1 MFART
6 NTTTRHDDFA
16 AVMKRV
22 IARFN
27 TARTTESPVRPTEIS
42 LEEQLSVL
50 ARIKAKREAQL
61 HAEMNPPRR
70 THRDLMTTY
79 TA

>member
-1 MFART
+1 MFAAT
-6 NTTTRHDDFA
+6 NTKTQHDDFA
-16 AVMKRV
+16 TVMKRV
-22 IARFN
+22 IARFKS
-27 TARTTESPVRPTEIS
+27 ARTTETAVRPTEIS

-79 TA
+79 KA